1 MAVLQ
6 LTPCTY
12 CGGGDPGKVT
22 AIKNLS
28 VWVLHGTDDASVP
41 ISESEDMVAALKQA
55 GGNVKFTRYQN
66 TDHPGAW
73 TKAYND
79 PELYTWLLA
88 QKNRRSDKPAK
99 V

>member
-1 MAVLQ
+1 
-6 LTPCTY
+6 
-12 CGGGDPGKVT
+12 
-22 AIKNLS
+22 
-28 VWVLHGTDDASVP
+28 
-41 ISESEDMVAALKQA
+41 MVAALKQA